1 MSERYEWVPVLAI
14 IVCMIALTYV
24 VATAYPNLTQSLA
37 YHPDAFSDKS
47 SPPVKPMANPQPRC
61 RNHETATSPRC

>member
-1 MSERYEWVPVLAI
+1 MSDRYEGVPVLAI

-37 YHPDAFSDKS
+37 YHPDTFSDKR
-47 SPPVKPMANPQPRC
+47 SPPVKPMANPPPRC
-61 RNHETATSPRC
+61 QNHETPTSQVC